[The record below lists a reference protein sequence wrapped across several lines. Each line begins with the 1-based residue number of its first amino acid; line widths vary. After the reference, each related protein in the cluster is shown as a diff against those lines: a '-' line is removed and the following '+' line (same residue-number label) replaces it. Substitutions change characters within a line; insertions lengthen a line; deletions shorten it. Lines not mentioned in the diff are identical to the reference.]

1 MSQALAYLRT
11 SSASNTDGD
20 SPHRQNDAI
29 MRYATASGATVVA
42 CYWDAAISG
51 TDPIETRV
59 GFLAMLEQAKADGIH
74 LILVEDESRFA
85 RDLMAQ
91 ELGIVSLANRGI
103 RVVTAGGSVMTDSTD
118 PTKVMMRQIAGAF
131 SQYEKAKLVLKLKVA
146 RDRVKAVRG
155 KCEGRKSHIERN
167 PEVVRQAKRL
177 ARRNPKSGAVRSL
190 REIAAELAA
199 LGHRSSTGKPFT
211 AQSIANMLKQRC
223 TG

>member
-1 MSQALAYLRT
+1 MSNALAYLRT

-20 SPHRQNDAI
+20 SPHRQNDAV
-29 MRYATASGATVVA
+29 MRYAIASGLTVVA
-42 CYWDAAISG
+42 CYWDAAVSG

-59 GFLAMLEQAKADGIH
+59 GFQAMLEQAKADGIH

-103 RVVTAGGSVMTDSTD
+103 RVVTSGGSVMTDSTD

-146 RDRVKAVRG
+146 RDRVKAVSG
-155 KCEGRKSHIERN
+155 KCEGRKSHAERN
-167 PEVVRQAKRL
+167 PDLVRQAKRL
-177 ARRNPKSGAVRSL
+177 ARKNPKTGTARSL
-190 REIAAELAA
+190 RQISAELAA
-199 LGHRSSTGKPFT
+199 LGYLSSTGRPYT
-211 AQSIANMLKQRC
+211 PQSVKNML
-223 TG
+223 G